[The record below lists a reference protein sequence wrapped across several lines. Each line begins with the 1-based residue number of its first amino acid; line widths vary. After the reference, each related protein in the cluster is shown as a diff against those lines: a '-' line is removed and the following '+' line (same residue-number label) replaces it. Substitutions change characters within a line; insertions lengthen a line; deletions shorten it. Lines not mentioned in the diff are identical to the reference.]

1 MKTYKMKN
9 KLLAIIC
16 LFVMVSCKA
25 QYVKDWESFLSR
37 FPERTI
43 YSLDSLDFFFKKYHG
58 TNDTISPRLIN
69 KVIWNKPDKKTKSDI
84 DIDFVLIDKLDY
96 SPIFGIPYDGDPTY
110 PIAKINT
117 EFGFVLIY
125 LVESEYFRSEG
136 YGFNLHTFNEDK
148 KHISGLAFD
157 YAPPQEQVTDLVY
170 PEVIDENHF
179 LVTNILAESLIN
191 PGMNIEKW
199 LVEIRGD
206 GMLHVV
212 WMVSEWSTQV
222 EGSIPVDDGYL
233 EVRSI
238 YDFYIEDPDGYTN
251 LREEPTTKSEVL
263 EEIPEKQKLTIVD
276 ISKNWWKVITNKGNI
291 GYVHRSRIAM
301 KKK

>member
-1 MKTYKMKN
+1 MKN

-16 LFVMVSCKA
+16 LFAMVSCKA
-25 QYVKDWESFLSR
+25 QNGKDWDDFLSR

-43 YSLDSLDFFFKKYHG
+43 HSLDSLNFFFKKYHG
-58 TNDTISPRLIN
+58 TNDTISSGLIN

-96 SPIFGIPYDGDPTY
+96 SPIFGIPYSSDKTY
-110 PIAKINT
+110 PIAKIKYKSITILLYMIEHDN
-117 EFGFVLIY
+117 EVGIFGY
-125 LVESEYFRSEG
+125 N
-136 YGFNLHTFNEDK
+136 FNLHVFNKEK
-148 KHISGLAFD
+148 EHISGLAFK
-157 YAPPQEQVTDLVY
+157 YAPPQEQVRDLIY

-222 EGSIPVDDGYL
+222 EGSIPVEDDYL
-233 EVRSI
+233 EIRSV
-238 YDFYIEDPDGYTN
+238 YDFYINDPDGYTN
-251 LREEPTTKSEVL
+251 LREGPTTRSKVL
-263 EEIPEKQKLTIVD
+263 EEIPVNQSLTVID
-276 ISKNWWKVITNKGNI
+276 ISKNWWKVITQKENI
-291 GYVHRSRIAM
+291 GYVHKSRLAM